1 MIRSRAN
8 SVLVRFNL
16 SNGKNYM
23 HWKVEYPDGKSEY
36 LNPEEVTI
44 DMHNAF
50 LHSSTAT
57 AQHIKNGYR
66 VKKDGTKVKMD
77 RAVCGYVL
85 CESITIS
92 KGSRNDLNK
101 YLQYNPKK
109 SVNWELN
116 SQSVTGNT
124 YTKLSTQL
132 NGIFINKK

>member
-1 MIRSRAN
+1 MSRSRAN

-16 SNGKNYM
+16 SNGKN
-23 HWKVEYPDGKSEY
+23 DGKSEY

-66 VKKDGTKVKMD
+66 IKKDGTKVKMD

-101 YLQYNPKK
+101 YLQYNP
-109 SVNWELN
+109 NWELN

-132 NGIFINKK
+132 NGIFIN

>member
-1 MIRSRAN
+1 MKRTKSN

-23 HWKVEYPDGKSEY
+23 HWKVEYPNGKSEY
-36 LNPEEVTI
+36 LNPKEVTI
-44 DMHNAF
+44 EMTNAF
-50 LHSSTAT
+50 LYSSTAV

-66 VKKDGTKVKMD
+66 IKKDGTKVKMD

-92 KGSRNDLNK
+92 KSSRNDLTQ
-101 YLQYNPKK
+101 YLRYNPKV

-116 SQSVTGNT
+116 GQCVTGNT
-124 YTKLSTQL
+124 YTKLSTQS
-132 NGIFINKK
+132 NGIFIA

>member
-1 MIRSRAN
+1 MKRTKSN

-23 HWKVEYPDGKSEY
+23 HWKVEYPNGKSEY
-36 LNPEEVTI
+36 LNPKDVTI
-44 DMHNAF
+44 EMTNAF
-50 LHSSTAT
+50 LHSSTSV

-66 VKKDGTKVKMD
+66 IKKDGTKVKMD

-92 KGSRNDLNK
+92 KGSRNDLTQ
-101 YLQYNPKK
+101 YLRYNPKV

-116 SQSVTGNT
+116 GQCVTGNT
-124 YTKLSTQL
+124 YTKLSTQS
-132 NGIFINKK
+132 NGIFIA